1 MMIGMGTTRTPH
13 RAACSW
19 VMPLL
24 LSVTTAILLIYTI
37 PFVKNL

>member
-1 MMIGMGTTRTPH
+1 MPISRPW
-13 RAACSW
+13 AW